1 MALVALFL
9 TAFAEVNVPEPGKS
23 LSGNRK
29 LLGDEGGNGGA
40 ATAGHM
46 GSNRVAGNGRIGGSV
61 IGGGDTLSGR
71 SVATGGAGGNA
82 RGGRGGRGK

>member
-40 ATAGHM
+40 ATGGAGGAATAGHM

-61 IGGGDTLSGR
+61 IGGG
-71 SVATGGAGGNA
+71 
-82 RGGRGGRGK
+82 K